1 MKKTPAVAAAAA
13 VAATLSLTSYAS
25 PYWTLHQMKAAVEKK
40 DADRLSEH
48 IDFPSLRESFKGQMM
63 TMMNKR
69 MAAPEMAN
77 NPFSGVGQTMAVALI
92 NPLIDAAVSPA
103 GVLAMMESGKVR
115 PTPKGTPQKEPTTP
129 QADVAQEKLEYS
141 VDYQGWNKVAISQPG
156 QDTGRFILKR
166 TGLWSWQLSALE
178 LPRPLLESEK

>member
-1 MKKTPAVAAAAA
+1 MKKTSAIAIAAA
-13 VAATLSLTSYAS
+13 VATSLAFSSYAS
-25 PYWTLHQMKAAVEKK
+25 PYWTLHQMKAAIEVK

-48 IDFPSLRESFKGQMM
+48 IDFPALRESFKGQMM

-69 MAAPEMAN
+69 MASPEMAN
-77 NPFSGVGQTMAVALI
+77 NPFSGIGQMMAVALI

-115 PTPKGTPQKEPTTP
+115 PATPGTPKADPAASGEPVT
-129 QADVAQEKLEYS
+129 QEKLDYS
-141 VDYQGWNKVAISQPG
+141 VDYQGWNKVAISRPG
-156 QDTGRFILKR
+156 QDAGRFILKR

-178 LPRPLLESEK
+178 LPRSVLESDT